1 MMPKHF
7 FWILLLT
14 LCPAAQAA
22 GNGVT
27 VASVTLSGNL
37 FIQSAEIA
45 DYAALRPGAAWTPD
59 LKLLSTQIISSLYR
73 SRGFM
78 EASVSISELA
88 KGASVFLQ
96 LEVRE
101 GPRYTFGETSVSGL
115 AKLRPETVKKELTYS
130 AGDPYSQQKLLSSQG
145 QLYATNW
152 FETLGTRV
160 SSATAGVMDVEILTE
175 EKPLKWVKGGVG
187 YGSEEKERFSLGVA
201 HNNFLDRGY
210 KLDLGWTV
218 SRISLEY
225 RADFLNRHFLDSR
238 TELRGSS
245 AWRRELREGYDME
258 SVKNTV
264 SLGRRLLA
272 DVYGSVQYRLQRTL
286 TYNVDPSISAETPS
300 LSRIRS
306 AAVSFNRDTTDDFF
320 YPSRGLRSELT
331 LERSGGL
338 WGGDINLYRA
348 SLRNTAYHRLFDD
361 VTGLLSARWAF
372 VRETGPTPDVPIYE
386 RLFYG
391 GANSV
396 RGYAERGVG
405 PADASGNP
413 LGGKVLLGASAE
425 LRFPIYKKLR
435 GALFTDGGQVADSLR
450 GAAPRRWQYGA
461 GAGIRYR
468 TPVGPIRADFGY
480 KLNPDRPIS
489 PDLWR
494 LHLSI
499 GEAF

>member
-1 MMPKHF
+1 MRLQYLLCT
-7 FWILLLT
+7 LLLSLST
-14 LCPAAQAA
+14 SASAA
-22 GNGVT
+22 GNGVA
-27 VASVTLSGNL
+27 VASVTFSGNL
-37 FIQSAEIA
+37 SIQSSDIT

-59 LKLLSTQIISSLYR
+59 LKLLSAQIISSLYR
-73 SRGFM
+73 GRGFM
-78 EASVSISELA
+78 EASVNVSELA
-88 KGASVFLQ
+88 RGASVFLQ
-96 LEVRE
+96 VEIRE

-115 AKLRPETVKKELTYS
+115 AKLRPQTVKKELPYS
-130 AGDPYSQQKLLSSQG
+130 AGEPFSQQKLLSAQG

-152 FETLGTRV
+152 FETLGTKV
-160 SSATAGVMDVEILTE
+160 SSAAAGVMDVEIQAA

-187 YGSEEKERFSLGVA
+187 YGSEEKERLSLGVT

-210 KLDLGWTV
+210 RMDLGGTV

-225 RADFLNRHFLDSR
+225 RADFTNRHFLDSS

-245 AWRRELREGYDME
+245 AWRRELRSGYDLE
-258 SVKNTV
+258 SVKNIL
-264 SLGRRLLA
+264 SLGRKLFEN
-272 DVYGSVQYRLQRTL
+272 VYGSVRYRLQRTL
-286 TYNVDPSISAETPS
+286 IYDVDPSISAETPS

-306 AAVSFNRDTTDDFF
+306 ASVALNRDTTDNFF
-320 YPSRGLRSELT
+320 YPARGLRSELT

-338 WGGDINLYRA
+338 WGGDIDFYRA
-348 SLRNTAYHRLFDD
+348 SLRNTAYRKLFDD
-361 VTGLLSARWAF
+361 VTGLVSARCAF
-372 VRETGPTPDVPIYE
+372 VQETGRTRDIPIYE

-405 PADASGNP
+405 PADADGNP

-435 GALFTDGGQVADSLR
+435 GAFFTDGGQVADSLR
-450 GAAPRRWQYGA
+450 GAAPRRWKYGA

-480 KLNPDRPIS
+480 KLNPDRPVS
-489 PDLWR
+489 PELWR

>member
-1 MMPKHF
+1 MEKIYI
-7 FWILLLT
+7 WILVLA
-14 LCPAAQAA
+14 LCPAAHAA
-22 GNGVT
+22 GSGVA
-27 VASVTLSGNL
+27 VASVTLSGNQA
-37 FIQSAEIA
+37 IGSSEIA
-45 DYAALRPGAAWTPD
+45 AHAALRPGTAWTPD
-59 LKLLSTQIISSLYR
+59 IKQLSTQIISSLYR

-78 EASVSISELA
+78 EASVSISELTR
-88 KGASVFLQ
+88 GASVFLQ
-96 LEVRE
+96 VNVSE
-101 GPRYTFGETSVSGL
+101 GPRYIFGETSVSGL
-115 AKLRPETVKKELTYS
+115 AKLRPRTVKKELSYS
-130 AGDPYSQQKLLSSQG
+130 AGEPYSQQKLLSTQG

-152 FETLGTRV
+152 FETLGTRIS
-160 SSATAGVMDVEILTE
+160 SSAAGVMDVEIIAE

-225 RADFLNRHFLDSR
+225 RADFTNRHFLDSR

-258 SVKNTV
+258 SVKNTL
-264 SLGRRLLA
+264 SLGRRLVA
-272 DVYGSVQYRLQRTL
+272 DVHGSVRYRMQRTL
-286 TYNVDPSISAETPS
+286 TYNVDPEISAQTPS
-300 LSRIRS
+300 LSRIRA

-361 VTGLLSARWAF
+361 VISLVSARWAF
-372 VRETGPTPDVPIYE
+372 VHETGPTPDVPIYE

-425 LRFPIYKKLR
+425 LRFPVYKKLR
-435 GALFTDGGQVADSLR
+435 GALFADGGQVADSLR
-450 GAAPRRWQYGA
+450 GAAPRRWRYGA

-480 KLNPDRPIS
+480 KLNPDRPVS
-489 PDLWR
+489 PELWR